1 MNMFSVLRP
10 LGLAV
15 ALTAPALVMAATP
28 MLSTSA
34 SISSDVIQRGWKP
47 SVEFSGAGDSKHA
60 VVKMREMAALQEVFF
75 KNTEYHQQTQE
86 FIDEL
91 WASLESFNL
100 KKLYRM
106 LPDENGVWRELTVV
120 GALDGE
126 LYRLG
131 PVQSNVDS
139 ANSEKDGA
147 EKNNTVN
154 RSGEIHALGDLVSN
168 IKVKELSSE
177 IGTSYLIKNE
187 LQLGIGAFS
196 WDAVLGSGE
205 EMLRL
210 AVEGDERFGRN
221 TKMPWA
227 QDYRMKVQAMNPTLD
242 ERDVEILAPL
252 WAAFP
257 ESWELLT
264 KLGRVDDVVME
275 DDASGNYQHLKASFS
290 LIPDLID
297 VNYPELA
304 SHLDGLN
311 SLVKGAIEIEDE
323 NGRLLRLTMNSST
336 LSGTI
341 DAYVTQGRLLPVKNG
356 KVVAN
361 VEPVSLGDGRE
372 FSARVD
378 STMSILGVVTRM
390 KGIETNIRY
399 QPTEKGAIIQTAMTE
414 VPEIYVDG
422 AALGFM
428 PTAII
433 DLFLPTNID
442 ELMREFMTVAVKG
455 NDGKGIVTRT
465 EFSQLSV
472 GELAKVDVGV
482 SFEALNNFMVR
493 IGMGIVSD
501 RIIPDSDV
509 SKDIQ
514 QLIYDTEEA
523 FSKDLDGFEKV
534 AAL

>member
-1 MNMFSVLRP
+1 MNVFSVFRP
-10 LGLAV
+10 LGLV
-15 ALTAPALVMAATP
+15 FALTSSIPVMAIPPVLAP
-28 MLSTSA
+28 SDL
-34 SISSDVIQRGWKP
+34 ISSDVIQRGWKP

-60 VVKMREMAALQEVFF
+60 VVKMREMAALQEIAF
-75 KNTEYHQQTQE
+75 KNTEYHKQTQE

-91 WASLESFNL
+91 WSSLESFNL

-106 LPDENGVWRELTVV
+106 LPDKNGVWRQLTVV
-120 GALDGE
+120 GSLDGD

-131 PVQSNVDS
+131 PVQTNVDNDS
-139 ANSEKDGA
+139 AVGKT
-147 EKNNTVN
+147 NTVN
-154 RSGEIHALGDLVSN
+154 RSGEIQALGDLVSN
-168 IKVKELSSE
+168 VRVKELSSDA
-177 IGTSYLIKNE
+177 GTSYLIQNN

-210 AVEGDERFGRN
+210 AVEGDARFGRN

-242 ERDVEILAPL
+242 EQDVEILAPL

-257 ESWELLT
+257 ESWSLLT
-264 KLGRVDDVVME
+264 KLGRVDDVVVE
-275 DDASGNYQHLKASFS
+275 DDASGGYQHLKASFS
-290 LIPDLID
+290 LIPDLIEA
-297 VNYPELA
+297 NYPELA

-311 SLVKGAIEIEDE
+311 ALVKGSVEIEDDS
-323 NGRLLRLTMNSST
+323 GRLLRLTMDSNT

-356 KVVAN
+356 QVVTNAT
-361 VEPVSLGDGRE
+361 PVLLGDGRE

-378 STMSILGVVTRM
+378 STMNILGVVTKMR
-390 KGIETNIRY
+390 GIKTKIHY
-399 QPTEKGAIIQTAMTE
+399 QPTEKGAVIETAMTQ
-414 VPEIYVDG
+414 VPEIYVAG

-428 PTAII
+428 PTVLI

-465 EFSQLSV
+465 EFSQLSL
-472 GELAKVDVGV
+472 GELAKVNVGV

-514 QLIYDTEEA
+514 QLIFDTEEA
-523 FSKDLDGFEKV
+523 FSKDLDSFEKV
-534 AAL
+534 AVL

>member
-1 MNMFSVLRP
+1 MSVFSVLRP
-10 LGLAV
+10 LGLAI
-15 ALTAPALVMAATP
+15 ALTTPVSATP
-28 MLSTSA
+28 VSTTPG

-60 VVKMREMAALQEVFF
+60 VVKMREMAALQEIAF
-75 KNTEYHQQTQE
+75 KNTEYHKETQE

-91 WASLESFNL
+91 WSSLESFNL

-106 LPDENGVWRELTVV
+106 LPDENGVWRQLTVV
-120 GALDGE
+120 GSLDGD

-131 PVQSNVDS
+131 PVRTNVDKNDVEE
-139 ANSEKDGA
+139 NS
-147 EKNNTVN
+147 TVS
-154 RSGEIHALGDLVSN
+154 RSGEIQALGDLVSN
-168 IKVKELSSE
+168 VRVKELSSDA
-177 IGTSYLIKNE
+177 GTSYLIQNN

-210 AVEGDERFGRN
+210 AVEGDARFGRN

-227 QDYRMKVQAMNPTLD
+227 QDYRMKVQAMNPTL
-242 ERDVEILAPL
+242 EEQDVEILAPL

-257 ESWELLT
+257 ESWNLLT

-275 DDASGNYQHLKASFS
+275 DDATGGYQHLKASFS
-290 LIPDLID
+290 LVPDLID
-297 VNYPELA
+297 ANYPELA

-311 SLVKGAIEIEDE
+311 SLLKGAVEIEGD
-323 NGRLLRLTMNSST
+323 NGRLLRLTMDSST

-356 KVVAN
+356 KVVTNAT
-361 VEPVSLGDGRE
+361 PVRLGDGRE
-372 FSARVD
+372 YSAKVD

-390 KGIETNIRY
+390 RGIETKIHY
-399 QPTEKGAIIQTAMTE
+399 QPTEEGAVIQTAMTE
-414 VPEIYVDG
+414 VPEIYVEG

-428 PTAII
+428 PTVLI

-455 NDGKGIVTRT
+455 NGGKGIVTRT

-472 GELAKVDVGV
+472 GELAKVNVGV

-523 FSKDLDGFEKV
+523 FSKDLDGFEKIAV
-534 AAL
+534 L

>member
-1 MNMFSVLRP
+1 MNVSSVFRP

-15 ALTAPALVMAATP
+15 ALTTSIPVMAVTP
-28 MLSTSA
+28 A
-34 SISSDVIQRGWKP
+34 SVSSDVIQRGWKP

-60 VVKMREMAALQEVFF
+60 VGKMREMAALQEVVF
-75 KNTEYHQQTQE
+75 KNTEYHKETQE

-91 WASLESFNL
+91 WSSLESFNL

-106 LPDENGVWRELTVV
+106 LPDENGAWRQLTVV

-126 LYRLG
+126 LYHLG
-131 PVQSNVDS
+131 PVQPRADKNELAEGNV
-139 ANSEKDGA
+139 EKV
-147 EKNNTVN
+147 NTVN
-154 RSGEIHALGDLVSN
+154 RTGEIQALGDLVSN
-168 IKVKELSSE
+168 IRVKELSSDA
-177 IGTSYLIKNE
+177 GTSYLIQNN

-205 EMLRL
+205 EVLRL
-210 AVEGDERFGRN
+210 AVEGDSRFGRT

-227 QDYRMKVQAMNPTLD
+227 QDYRMKVQAMNLTLD
-242 ERDVEILAPL
+242 EQDVEILAPL

-257 ESWELLT
+257 ESWNLLT
-264 KLGRVDDVVME
+264 KLGRVDDVVIE
-275 DDASGNYQHLKASFS
+275 DDASGGYQHLVASFS
-290 LIPDLID
+290 LIPDLMD

-311 SLVKGAIEIEDE
+311 SLLKGVVEIEDG
-323 NGRLLRLTMNSST
+323 NGRLLRLTLDSRT

-356 KVVAN
+356 KVVTN
-361 VEPVSLGDGRE
+361 VAPVRLGDGRE

-390 KGIETNIRY
+390 KGIETTIRY
-399 QPTEKGAIIQTAMTE
+399 QPTEKGAVIQTSMTQ
-414 VPEIYVDG
+414 VPEIYVEG

-472 GELAKVDVGV
+472 GELAKVNIAV

-534 AAL
+534 AVL

>member
-1 MNMFSVLRP
+1 MNVFSILRP
-10 LGLAV
+10 LGLAM
-15 ALTAPALVMAATP
+15 ALTTPALVMAAAP
-28 MLSTSA
+28 VLSTSA

-60 VVKMREMAALQEVFF
+60 VVKMREMAALQEVVF
-75 KNTEYHQQTQE
+75 KNTEYHKQTQE

-91 WASLESFNL
+91 WSSLESFNL

-106 LPDENGVWRELTVV
+106 LPDESGAWRQLTVV

-131 PVQSNVDS
+131 PVRPNVDVSNV
-139 ANSEKDGA
+139 EKID
-147 EKNNTVN
+147 TVN
-154 RSGEIHALGDLVSN
+154 RSGEIQALGDLVSN
-168 IKVKELSSE
+168 IRVKELSSE
-177 IGTSYLIKNE
+177 AGTSYLIQNN

-210 AVEGDERFGRN
+210 AVEGDARFGRN

-227 QDYRMKVQAMNPTLD
+227 QDYRMKVQAMNPTLN

-257 ESWELLT
+257 ESWNLLT
-264 KLGRVDDVVME
+264 KLGRVDDVVIE
-275 DDASGNYQHLKASFS
+275 DDAFGGYQHLKASFS

-304 SHLDGLN
+304 SHLDSLN
-311 SLVKGAIEIEDE
+311 SLVKGAIEIEDD
-323 NGRLLRLTMNSST
+323 NGRLLRLTMNSTT

-341 DAYVTQGRLLPVKNG
+341 DAYITQGRLLPVKNG
-356 KVVAN
+356 KVVTN
-361 VEPVSLGDGRE
+361 VAPVRLGDGRQ

-390 KGIETNIRY
+390 KGIETTIHY
-399 QPTEKGAIIQTAMTE
+399 QPTEKGAVVQTAMTQ
-414 VPEIYVDG
+414 VPEIYVEG
-422 AALGFM
+422 AALGFV

-465 EFSQLSV
+465 EFSQLSI
-472 GELAKVDVGV
+472 GELAKVNVGV

-509 SKDIQ
+509 TKDIQ
-514 QLIYDTEEA
+514 RLIYDTEEA